1 MNDKEIGEIR
11 RHLRRD
17 RSNITAIYGCYV
29 NDNKEVISEFRQST
43 GIMPENESDKYF
55 ALLRRSLSGAIG
67 KNLIDITFKTSQVA
81 GSPEHKM
88 LMDLRETK
96 LADDALRREFC
107 LQEQGRRFS
116 GGQFRRDLHFYPLR
130 HLPRQADQGESSLRP
145 GGKAVPRRRDEP
157 DGFRPCAGI
166 PVPGL

>member
-55 ALLRRSLSGAIG
+55 ALLRHLDATVMELGAKITSASLSMA
-67 KNLIDITFKTSQVA
+67 
-81 GSPEHKM
+81 
-88 LMDLRETK
+88 
-96 LADDALRREFC
+96 FC
-107 LQEQGRRFS
+107 R
-116 GGQFRRDLHFYPLR
+116 
-130 HLPRQADQGESSLRP
+130 
-145 GGKAVPRRRDEP
+145 
-157 DGFRPCAGI
+157 
-166 PVPGL
+166 